1 MSRHERRAEQNG
13 EGQPQP
19 GAPALITGATS
30 GLGRSL
36 ARHLAGRGW
45 TVLVHGRD
53 GDKCDAVVKELH
65 EAGGTAYPYLA
76 DLSSLGEAAEL
87 GRRVAAE
94 HPSLGLLVNNA
105 GVGAGRDA
113 HCREVS
119 RDGYE
124 LRFAVNYLAPVL
136 LTRALR
142 APLRAA
148 ASAQVLNIG
157 SIGQSPVDPDDVQFT
172 RGYDGMEAY
181 TRSKFALAAFTF
193 TIAEEYA
200 CDGIRVN
207 CVHPANYMDT
217 AMVTE
222 AGVRPWSSVEDGTR
236 AVLHAIDEGARG
248 ASGHYYNESRRE
260 KAHRLA
266 YAVETQQRLA
276 SLTDQ
281 LIVPP
286 RLGWAPNPGSQ

>member
-1 MSRHERRAEQNG
+1 MSRHERSARQL
-13 EGQPQP
+13 PP
-19 GAPALITGATS
+19 SAPALVTGATS

-36 ARHLAGRGW
+36 ARALADRGW

-53 GDKCDAVVKELH
+53 ENKCATVVDELRA
-65 EAGGTAYPYLA
+65 AGGTAHPYVA
-76 DLSSLGEAAEL
+76 DLASLEEAAEL
-87 GRRVAAE
+87 GRRVAAD

-113 HCREVS
+113 RRRELS

-124 LRFAVNYLAPVL
+124 LRLAVNYLAPVV

-142 APLRAA
+142 SPLRAA
-148 ASAQVLNIG
+148 GTAQVLNIG

-172 RGYDGMEAY
+172 RRYDGMEAY

-200 CDGIRVN
+200 RDGIGVN

-217 AMVTE
+217 TMVLE
-222 AGVRPWSSVEDGTR
+222 AGVRPWSSVAEGTA
-236 AVLHAIDEGARG
+236 AVLHALDEGARG
-248 ASGHYYNESRRE
+248 ASGQYYNESRRA

-266 YAVETQQRLA
+266 YSADIQQRLT

-281 LIVPP
+281 LI
-286 RLGWAPNPGSQ
+286 APAERAGGTSW

>member
-1 MSRHERRAEQNG
+1 MSRHERPAEQ
-13 EGQPQP
+13 QPP
-19 GAPALITGATS
+19 SAPALVTGATS

-36 ARHLAGRGW
+36 ARSLAERGW

-53 GDKCDAVVKELH
+53 EGKCATVVDELR
-65 EAGGTAYPYLA
+65 ATGATAYPYVA
-76 DLSSLGEAAEL
+76 DLASLEEAAEL

-113 HCREVS
+113 RRRELS

-124 LRFAVNYLAPVL
+124 LRFAVNYLAPVV

-142 APLRAA
+142 SPLRAA
-148 ASAQVLNIG
+148 GTAQVLNIG
-157 SIGQSPVDPDDVQFT
+157 SVGQSPFDPDDIQFT
-172 RGYDGMEAY
+172 RRYDGMEAY

-200 CDGIRVN
+200 REGIGVN

-217 AMVTE
+217 TMVIE
-222 AGVRPWSSVEDGTR
+222 AGVRPWSSVADGTA
-236 AVLHAIDEGARG
+236 AVLHALDEGARG
-248 ASGHYYNESRRE
+248 ASGQYYNESRRA

-266 YAVETQQRLA
+266 YSADAQQRLA

-281 LIVPP
+281 LI
-286 RLGWAPNPGSQ
+286 APAERAGGTPW

>member
-1 MSRHERRAEQNG
+1 MNRHERPA
-13 EGQPQP
+13 GQRPP
-19 GAPALITGATS
+19 TAPALVTGATS

-36 ARHLAGRGW
+36 ARALADRGW

-53 GDKCDAVVKELH
+53 ANRCAAVVDELRA
-65 EAGGTAYPYLA
+65 AGGTASPYVA
-76 DLSSLGEAAEL
+76 DLASLEEAAEL

-105 GVGAGRDA
+105 GVGAGRDTRR
-113 HCREVS
+113 RELS
-119 RDGYE
+119 PDGYE
-124 LRFAVNYLAPVL
+124 LRFAVNYLAPVV

-142 APLRAA
+142 SPLRAA
-148 ASAQVLNIG
+148 GTAQVLNIG
-157 SIGQSPVDPDDVQFT
+157 SIGQSPFDPDDVQFT
-172 RGYDGMEAY
+172 RRYDGMEAY

-200 CDGIRVN
+200 RDGIGVN

-217 AMVTE
+217 TMVIE
-222 AGVRPWSSVEDGTR
+222 AGVRPWSTVAQGTA
-236 AVLHAIDEGARG
+236 AVLHALDEGARG
-248 ASGHYYNESRRE
+248 ASGQYYNESRRA

-266 YAVETQQRLA
+266 YSTDTQQRLA

-281 LIVPP
+281 LI
-286 RLGWAPNPGSQ
+286 APAERTGGTSW

>member
-1 MSRHERRAEQNG
+1 MSRHEGRAEQSG
-13 EGQPQP
+13 AGQPP
-19 GAPALITGATS
+19 PSTPALVTGATS

-36 ARHLAGRGW
+36 ARALADRGW

-53 GDKCDAVVKELH
+53 EGRCAEVVGELRA
-65 EAGGTAYPYLA
+65 AGGTAYPYLA
-76 DLSSLGEAAEL
+76 DLSSLKEAAEL

-105 GVGAGRDA
+105 GVGAGRDSRR
-113 HCREVS
+113 REVS

-124 LRFAVNYLAPVL
+124 LRLAVNYLAPVV
-136 LTRALR
+136 LTHALR
-142 APLRAA
+142 SPLRAA
-148 ASAQVLNIG
+148 GSAQVLNIG

-172 RGYDGMEAY
+172 RRYDGMEAY

-200 CDGIRVN
+200 AEGIRVN

-217 AMVTE
+217 TMVTE
-222 AGVRPWSSVEDGTR
+222 AGVRPWSSVAEGTA
-236 AVLHAIDEGARG
+236 AVLHAVDDGARG
-248 ASGHYYNESRRE
+248 ASGQYYNESRRA

-266 YAVETQQRLA
+266 YSVDTQRRLA
-276 SLTDQ
+276 SLTEA
-281 LIVPP
+281 LIAPAEGASGT
-286 RLGWAPNPGSQ
+286 GW

>member
-1 MSRHERRAEQNG
+1 MSRHKGPAER
-13 EGQPQP
+13 PSP
-19 GAPALITGATS
+19 SAPALVTGATS

-36 ARHLAGRGW
+36 ARALADRGW
-45 TVLVHGRD
+45 IVLVHGRD
-53 GDKCDAVVKELH
+53 ENKCTAVVDELRA
-65 EAGGTAYPYLA
+65 AGGTAYPYVA
-76 DLSSLGEAAEL
+76 DLASLEEAAEL
-87 GRRVAAE
+87 GRRVAAA

-113 HCREVS
+113 RHRELS

-124 LRFAVNYLAPVL
+124 LRFAVNYLAPVV

-142 APLRAA
+142 SPLRAA
-148 ASAQVLNIG
+148 GTAQVLNIG
-157 SIGQSPVDPDDVQFT
+157 SIGQSPFDPDDVQFT
-172 RGYDGMEAY
+172 RRYDGMEAY

-200 CDGIRVN
+200 REGIRVN

-217 AMVTE
+217 TMVIE
-222 AGVRPWSSVEDGTR
+222 AGVRPWSSVAEGTA
-236 AVLHAIDEGARG
+236 AVLHALDEGARG
-248 ASGHYYNESRRE
+248 VSGQYYNESRRA

-266 YAVETQQRLA
+266 YSAGTQQRLT

-281 LIVPP
+281 LI
-286 RLGWAPNPGSQ
+286 APAERASGTSW

>member
-1 MSRHERRAEQNG
+1 MSRHERRAEQSG
-13 EGQPQP
+13 EGQPRP

-36 ARHLAGRGW
+36 ARALAGRGW

-53 GDKCDAVVKELH
+53 ESRCAAVVEELRA
-65 EAGGTAYPYLA
+65 AGGTAYPCLA
-76 DLSSLGEAAEL
+76 DLSSLREAAEL

-113 HCREVS
+113 RRRAVS

-124 LRFAVNYLAPVL
+124 LRFAVNYLAPVV
-136 LTRALR
+136 LTHALR

-148 ASAQVLNIG
+148 GAAQVLNIG

-172 RGYDGMEAY
+172 RRYDGMEAY

-200 CDGIRVN
+200 CEGIRVN

-222 AGVRPWSSVEDGTR
+222 AGVRPWSSVEEGTK

-248 ASGHYYNESRRE
+248 ASGQYYNESRRA
-260 KAHRLA
+260 KAHRLT
-266 YAVETQQRLA
+266 YAADTQRRLT

-281 LIVPP
+281 LI
-286 RLGWAPNPGSQ
+286 APAQEAGGSVW

>member
-1 MSRHERRAEQNG
+1 MSRHKGPAEQ
-13 EGQPQP
+13 QSPS
-19 GAPALITGATS
+19 APALVTGATS

-36 ARHLAGRGW
+36 ARALADRGW
-45 TVLVHGRD
+45 IVLVHGRD
-53 GDKCDAVVKELH
+53 ENKCTAVVDELRA
-65 EAGGTAYPYLA
+65 AGGTAYPYVA
-76 DLSSLGEAAEL
+76 DLASLEEAAEL
-87 GRRVAAE
+87 GRRVAAA

-113 HCREVS
+113 RHRELS

-124 LRFAVNYLAPVL
+124 LRFAVNYLAPVV

-142 APLRAA
+142 SPLRAA
-148 ASAQVLNIG
+148 GTAQVLNIG
-157 SIGQSPVDPDDVQFT
+157 SIGQSPFDPDDVQFT
-172 RGYDGMEAY
+172 RRYDGMEAY

-200 CDGIRVN
+200 REGIRVN

-217 AMVTE
+217 TMVIE
-222 AGVRPWSSVEDGTR
+222 AGVRPWSSVAEGTA
-236 AVLHAIDEGARG
+236 AVLHALDEGARG
-248 ASGHYYNESRRE
+248 VSGQYYNESRRA

-266 YAVETQQRLA
+266 YSAGTQQRLT

-281 LIVPP
+281 LI
-286 RLGWAPNPGSQ
+286 APAERAGGTSW